1 MGKSLDASERKFS
14 NFRLR
19 ELAVLIAL
27 IAITLV
33 FTFVS
38 KNFFGVENFLNILRQ
53 VSLLGVMAVGM
64 TLVIVSGEF
73 DLSVGS
79 VSGLAACVS
88 GVLMIGGMSV
98 WLAFIIGLVV
108 ATLFGILNGLL
119 VTYGKIPALIVTLG
133 TLNVARGLA
142 LIIVKG
148 FPISIS
154 ERYVKDPQLANFIF
168 MGQGQLFGKI
178 PMLIT
183 FLVVAFII
191 GYIILNKNVYGYHMR
206 AVGGNASAAR
216 ASGIDV
222 YKIKIVAFAGCG
234 FLAGLAGIL
243 NLSFLSN
250 IQGTAGSGLELN
262 VIAAVIIGGTSL
274 SGGSGTMIG
283 TLIGVLIMGV
293 LKNGLVLLQVST
305 FWQTLI
311 IGVVIIGAVAIDIW
325 TRRRNA

>member
-1 MGKSLDASERKFS
+1 MGESLVTRERKFG

-19 ELAVLIAL
+19 ELGVLIAL

-33 FTFVS
+33 FTFVA

-79 VSGLAACVS
+79 VSGLAACAC

-98 WLAFIIGLVV
+98 WIASIIGLAI
-108 ATLFGILNGLL
+108 ATLFGVLNGVL

-148 FPISIS
+148 FSISIS

-191 GYIILNKNVYGYHMR
+191 GYIVLNKNVYGYHMR

-250 IQGTAGSGLELN
+250 IQGTAGAGLELN

-325 TRRRNA
+325 TRKRNA

>member
-1 MGKSLDASERKFS
+1 MEESLVTRKRKFS
-14 NFRLR
+14 NFKVR
-19 ELAVLIAL
+19 ELGVLSAL
-27 IAITLV
+27 IVITLV
-33 FTFVS
+33 FTFTA
-38 KNFFGVENFLNILRQ
+38 KNFFGIENFLNILRQ

-88 GVLMIGGMSV
+88 GVLMINGMSV
-98 WLAFIIGLVV
+98 WLAFIIGLVIG
-108 ATLFGILNGLL
+108 TLFGVLNGLL

-133 TLNVARGLA
+133 TLNIARGLA

-148 FPISIS
+148 YPISIS

-183 FLVVAFII
+183 FLIVAFII
-191 GYIILNKNVYGYHMR
+191 GYIVLNKNVYGYHMR

-222 YKIKIVAFAGCG
+222 YKIKIMAFAGCG

-250 IQGTAGSGLELN
+250 IQGTAGAGLELN

-283 TLIGVLIMGV
+283 SLIGVLIIGV
-293 LKNGLVLLQVST
+293 LKNGLILLQVNT

-311 IGVVIIGAVAIDIW
+311 IGVVIISAVAIDIW
-325 TRRRNA
+325 TRKRNA